1 MRLLVL
7 FIGLALA
14 GAVKAQDMKPLT
26 PEERRVIVDKGT
38 EAPFTGR
45 YYNHREPG
53 VYHCRQCGAPLYR
66 SQDKFDAGCGWPSF
80 DDEIPGAVKRT
91 PDADG
96 RRTEIT
102 CARCGAHLGHV
113 FADEGFTPKNTRHC
127 VNSVSLVFEPA
138 TKASGETGP
147 EAPAKPAAA
156 GGQAAPHSGASDAAA
171 GQPESKSS
179 AHSGTPDAAAAAAS
193 GNTAQPVPAGTQ
205 AAVQPKEQAETAIF
219 AGGCFWG
226 VEYMLSKL
234 PGVLEIES
242 GYIGGTTENPT
253 YEEVCRHRT
262 GHAEA
267 VRVLFDPA
275 KVSYETLAR
284 LFFEIHDPTQENGQ
298 GPDLGD
304 QYRSEIFYTSPAQ
317 QATAEKLIA
326 KLRRKGYDVVTEVT
340 PAGRFWPA
348 EDYHQRY
355 YQRKGT
361 QPYCH
366 AYTKRF

>member
-7 FIGLALA
+7 IIGLALA

-38 EAPFTGR
+38 EAPFSGR
-45 YYNHREPG
+45 YYKHRGEG
-53 VYHCRQCGAPLYR
+53 VYRCRQCGAPLYR

-80 DDEIPGAVKRT
+80 DDEIPGAVRRT
-91 PDADG
+91 TDADG

-102 CARCGAHLGHV
+102 CARCGGHLGHV
-113 FADEGFTPKNTRHC
+113 FTGEGFTPKNTRHC
-127 VNSVSLVFEPA
+127 VNSPERRDSRIGFRAASQPEKQTQQPGTQFGSPGA
-138 TKASGETGP
+138 QASGADSTSAARPGDGMP
-147 EAPAKPAAA
+147 PA
-156 GGQAAPHSGASDAAA
+156 GQAAERGA
-171 GQPESKSS
+171 
-179 AHSGTPDAAAAAAS
+179 
-193 GNTAQPVPAGTQ
+193 
-205 AAVQPKEQAETAIF
+205 TAIF

-226 VEYMLSKL
+226 VEYMLSKV
-234 PGVLEIES
+234 PGVLKVES

-253 YEEVCRHRT
+253 YEEVCSHRT

-267 VRVLFDPA
+267 VRVVFDPA

-317 QATAEKLIA
+317 QATAERLIA
-326 KLRRKGYDVVTEVT
+326 ELRRKGYDVVTQVT

-355 YQRKGT
+355 YERKGT

>member
-1 MRLLVL
+1 
-7 FIGLALA
+7 
-14 GAVKAQDMKPLT
+14 MKPLT

-38 EAPFTGR
+38 EAPFSGR
-45 YYNHREPG
+45 YYKHRGEG
-53 VYHCRQCGAPLYR
+53 GYRCRQCGAPLYR

-80 DDEIPGAVKRT
+80 DDEIPGAVRRT
-91 PDADG
+91 TDADG

-102 CARCGAHLGHV
+102 CARCGGHLGHV
-113 FADEGFTPKNTRHC
+113 FTGEGFTPKNTRHC
-127 VNSVSLVFEPA
+127 VNSVSLVFEPEGE
-138 TKASGETGP
+138 ASAGAET
-147 EAPAKPAAA
+147 AVKPAASSPESEGRA
-156 GGQAAPHSGASDAAA
+156 ASQPEKQTQQPGTQSGSPGAQASGADSTSAAARPGDGMPPAGQAAERGA
-171 GQPESKSS
+171 
-179 AHSGTPDAAAAAAS
+179 
-193 GNTAQPVPAGTQ
+193 
-205 AAVQPKEQAETAIF
+205 TAIF

-226 VEYMLSKL
+226 VEYMLSKV
-234 PGVLEIES
+234 PGVLKVES

-253 YEEVCRHRT
+253 YEEVCSHRT

-267 VRVLFDPA
+267 VRVVFDPA

-317 QATAEKLIA
+317 QATAEELIA
-326 KLRRKGYDVVTEVT
+326 ELRRKGYDVVTQVT

-355 YQRKGT
+355 YERKGT

>member
-7 FIGLALA
+7 IIGLALA

-38 EAPFTGR
+38 EAPFSGR
-45 YYNHREPG
+45 YYKHRGEG
-53 VYHCRQCGAPLYR
+53 VYRCRQCGAPLYR

-80 DDEIPGAVKRT
+80 DDEIPGAVRRT
-91 PDADG
+91 TDADG

-102 CARCGAHLGHV
+102 CARCGGHLGHV
-113 FADEGFTPKNTRHC
+113 FTGEGFTPKNTRHC
-127 VNSVSLVFEPA
+127 VNSVSLVFEPGGEA
-138 TKASGETGP
+138 SSGAETAVKPAVSSPESEGRTASQPEKQTQQPGTQFGSPGAQASG
-147 EAPAKPAAA
+147 ADSMSAAA
-156 GGQAAPHSGASDAAA
+156 RPGDGMPPAGQAAERGA
-171 GQPESKSS
+171 
-179 AHSGTPDAAAAAAS
+179 
-193 GNTAQPVPAGTQ
+193 
-205 AAVQPKEQAETAIF
+205 TAIF

-226 VEYMLSKL
+226 VEYMLWKV
-234 PGVLEIES
+234 PGVLKVES

-253 YEEVCRHRT
+253 YEEVCSHRT

-267 VRVLFDPA
+267 VRVVFDPA

-317 QATAEKLIA
+317 QATAERLIA
-326 KLRRKGYDVVTEVT
+326 ELRRKGYDVVTQVT

-355 YQRKGT
+355 YERKGT